1 MSIKEILKP
10 TLSFGISA
18 LPRIESEDDRFLGP
32 GRVELL
38 EKIIETGSISQ
49 AAKLMGMSYKKAWDL
64 INSINQHTQKPIV
77 TTQAGGEKGGG
88 TIVTEE
94 GKQLI
99 LAFKKLHKDIEIYL
113 SQKLEAFLES

>member
-10 TLSFGISA
+10 SKILHLRS
-18 LPRIESEDDRFLGP
+18 LLRIESNDDRFLGP
-32 GRVELL
+32 GRIELL

-64 INSINQHTQKPIV
+64 INSINKHTNTPIV
-77 TTQAGGEKGGG
+77 MTQTGGERGGG
-88 TIVTEE
+88 TIVTDD

-99 LAFKKLHKDIEIYL
+99 MAFKKLHNDFEIYL
-113 SQKLEAFLES
+113 SEKLETFLQS

>member
-1 MSIKEILKP
+1 M
-10 TLSFGISA
+10 
-18 LPRIESEDDRFLGP
+18 GP

-49 AAKLMGMSYKKAWDL
+49 AAKLMEMSYKKAWDL
-64 INSINQHTQKPIV
+64 INSINQHTNKPIV
-77 TTQAGGEKGGG
+77 ITQTGGERGGG

-99 LAFKKLHKDIEIYL
+99 SAFKKLHSDFEIYL
-113 SQKLEAFLES
+113 SEKLETFLQS

>member
-1 MSIKEILKP
+1 MTIKEIIKP
-10 TLSFGISA
+10 SKQLQISGM
-18 LPRIESEDDRFLGP
+18 LRIESEDDRFMGP

-49 AAKLMGMSYKKAWDL
+49 AAKSMGMSYKKAWDL
-64 INSINQHTQKPIV
+64 INSINQHTNKPIV
-77 TTQAGGEKGGG
+77 TTQTGGERGGG

-99 LAFKKLHKDIEIYL
+99 AAFKKLHSEFNIYL
-113 SQKLEAFLES
+113 SEKLEAFLQS